1 MLFGVSI
8 VAAWALLTLSI
19 YVVPQFA
26 ADVYDLLIVRMTTR
40 WYAAVL
46 KELRPRDRLLDI
58 GIGTASA
65 LVRNRQAIVDA
76 KLFIVGIDYERS
88 YIDKAVT
95 VVANARLKDQV
106 TFFFFDSSRAP
117 FSFFCL
123 KKWRILHRLSQK
135 VAHPPPPVAS
145 SVSFYHRQPSRIT
158 PLKPLSRPSQA
169 TLKPL

>member
-106 TFFFFDSSRAP
+106 T
-117 FSFFCL
+117 
-123 KKWRILHRLSQK
+123 W
-135 VAHPPPPVAS
+135 
-145 SVSFYHRQPSRIT
+145 T
-158 PLKPLSRPSQA
+158 PLSRAVLFLSPFASKSGASSTVCLFCLLLSSPVVTYNPSHAPLTPLSSHFEA
-169 TLKPL
+169 TLKRMFVPH

>member
-76 KLFIVGIDYERS
+76 NLFIVGIDYERS
-88 YIDKAVT
+88 YIEKAVT

-106 TFFFFDSSRAP
+106 TWTPLSRAVLFLSP
-117 FSFFCL
+117 CVSKSGASSTVCL
-123 KKWRILHRLSQK
+123 KKWRILHRLPLLS
-135 VAHPPPPVAS
+135 PSIIAS
-145 SVSFYHRQPSRIT
+145 RHV
-158 PLKPLSRPSQA
+158 
-169 TLKPL
+169 

>member
-106 TFFFFDSSRAP
+106 TWTPLSRAVLFLSP
-117 FSFFCL
+117 FVSKSGASSTVCL
-123 KKWRILHRLSQK
+123 RKWRIPHLLPLLS
-135 VAHPPPPVAS
+135 PSIIAS
-145 SVSFYHRQPSRIT
+145 RHV
-158 PLKPLSRPSQA
+158 
-169 TLKPL
+169 

>member
-106 TFFFFDSSRAP
+106 TWTPLSRGVLFLSPFASKSGASSTV
-117 FSFFCL
+117 CL
-123 KKWRILHRLSQK
+123 RKWRIPHRLPLLS
-135 VAHPPPPVAS
+135 PSIIAS
-145 SVSFYHRQPSRIT
+145 RHV
-158 PLKPLSRPSQA
+158 
-169 TLKPL
+169 